1 MVWEAAYD
9 ALSAGIHAD
18 LRNIGLLLK
27 DTTNQP
33 FS

>member
-18 LRNIGLLLK
+18 LRTHRPTSKRHN
-27 DTTNQP
+27 
-33 FS
+33 